1 MADQKRKIITL
12 ATPKLPFV
20 WPKLNEP
27 DYGNEKF
34 PKPEGEYQVRLRG
47 ALSDPAVTAF
57 LKLLEPHY
65 KAALANAEEEF
76 KKLKVDVRK
85 KLGSVKPND
94 LFTTLYDKETE
105 EPTGEIEFKF
115 AMKASGEVKKGP
127 RAGKK
132 WTAKPAIFDAKGK
145 ALANPPTIW
154 GGTIGK
160 ISFEI
165 VEGGYFI
172 PGTAAA
178 GLSMKLKAV
187 QLIELSNGSAKD
199 AKGFGFGEEDGFE
212 AGDDNTF
219 ADETGGTTE
228 QASSDTDAGNED
240 F

>member
-1 MADQKRKIITL
+1 MADFQKRKTILL
-12 ATPKLPFV
+12 ATPKLAFV

-27 DYGNEKF
+27 DFGNEKF
-34 PKPEGEYQVRLRG
+34 PKPEGEYSVKLRG
-47 ALSDPAVTAF
+47 SLSDPAVTAF
-57 LKLLEPHY
+57 LKVLEPHY
-65 KAALANAEEEF
+65 AAALANAEEEF

-85 KLGSVKPND
+85 KLGKVNPND

-115 AMKASGEVKKGP
+115 GMKASGEVKKGP

-145 ALANPPTIW
+145 PLVNVPAIW
-154 GGTIGK
+154 SGTVGK

-172 PGTAAA
+172 PGTAMA
-178 GLSMKLKAV
+178 GLSLKLKAV
-187 QLIELSNGSAKD
+187 QIITLSDGQTKD

-212 AGDDNTF
+212 AGEDNAF
-219 ADETGGTTE
+219 ADESGMAEQTG
-228 QASSDTDAGNED
+228 SDTATED